1 MRKKHHKMVLLA
13 KTKFSTIKVSISE
26 ALSEFVVMNDVLKD
40 YNDMKEAIRN
50 SDKR

>member
-1 MRKKHHKMVLLA
+1 MRKKHHKIVLLA
-13 KTKFSTIKVSISE
+13 KTKFSTIEVSISE
-26 ALSEFVVMNDVLKD
+26 ALREFVLMNDVLKE